1 MKHEAPFGTVMDFLL
16 TNIPSTIIFA
26 AYSGVV
32 TADLLKR
39 LIYLN

>member
-1 MKHEAPFGTVMDFLL
+1 MKHEAPFGTVIDFLL
-16 TNIPSTIIFA
+16 TKIPSTITLA
-26 AYSGVV
+26 ACSGVV